1 MNRKYIYKRE
11 DGTELYV
18 QRSYAGGYYI
28 EGSELVED
36 LTFPDADAAQAYLDI
51 YCKYGKRISYA

>member
-28 EGSELVED
+28 EGLEGD
-36 LTFPDADAAQAYLDI
+36 LTFPDAEAAQTYLDI